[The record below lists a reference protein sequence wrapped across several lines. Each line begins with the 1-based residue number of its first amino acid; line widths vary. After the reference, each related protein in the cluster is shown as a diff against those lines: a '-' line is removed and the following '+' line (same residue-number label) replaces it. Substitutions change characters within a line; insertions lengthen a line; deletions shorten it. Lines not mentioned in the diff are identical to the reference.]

1 MPRLV
6 NEAGRVV
13 SEDYEYRVRPDQQQT
28 WSLNTGG
35 HRFFIDTTPYEIL
48 LWKQGIASTTIAHE
62 RRKRNTAAVC

>member
-35 HRFFIDTTPYEIL
+35 QPNPSFMKL
-48 LWKQGIASTTIAHE
+48 
-62 RRKRNTAAVC
+62 